1 MDKGTKVFKA
11 HVYDIG
17 DAISH
22 FLMEGVV
29 TEIVKD
35 GVPLVQWHDQLQPL
49 DSRWHA
55 NKVDAQRD
63 IHRGLVRFIGT
74 MQAKADELAAEIL
87 HADLS
92 AEEAAA

>member
-11 HVYDIG
+11 HFHDHG
-17 DAISH
+17 DAMSH
-22 FLMEGVV
+22 FIMEGVV

-35 GVPLVQWHDQLQPL
+35 GVPLVQWHEQLQPF

-55 NKVDAQRD
+55 RKADAQRD
-63 IHRGLVRFIGT
+63 IHRGMIRFIGR

-92 AEEAAA
+92 TEEAAA